1 MINYD
6 TIFTETLRKTVIS
19 GGNKDLVN
27 NFHTHTYRCL
37 HAYGTEEDYVLE
49 AIDKG
54 LGCLGF
60 SDHAPF
66 PDKDYGYRMKYEELD
81 SYISAIDILKEK
93 YGDKIKLYKGLEIEY
108 HPRYS
113 DYYRSLLND
122 RGLDYLAL
130 GEHQY
135 TIGGEI
141 KNIFFAES
149 TADYT
154 DYAKAVCMAIET
166 GLFAYV
172 AHPDIMFINNHE
184 WDDRCDEACD
194 MIIECASKHD
204 TILEYNANGYRR
216 NKQLFADGIRY
227 PYPHERFWKKA
238 KDAHIKVIV
247 GSDCHSPDQI
257 CDEYMLYG
265 IQEAKKAGLELINN
279 IF

>member
-6 TIFTETLRKTVIS
+6 TILFRNTVFS

-27 NFHTHTYRCL
+27 NFHTHTFRCL

-49 AIDKG
+49 AINKG

-60 SDHAPF
+60 SDHGPF
-66 PDKDYGYRMKYEELD
+66 PHKDYGLRMKYEELD
-81 SYISAIDILKEK
+81 SYISAIDTLKEK
-93 YGDKIKLYKGLEIEY
+93 YGDKITLYKGLEIEY
-108 HPRYS
+108 HPQYI
-113 DYYRSLLND
+113 DYYSSLLKD
-122 RGLDYLAL
+122 RGLDFLAL

-135 TIGGEI
+135 TTDSGEL

-149 TADYT
+149 AADYI

-172 AHPDIMFINNHE
+172 AHPDIMFINDYE
-184 WDDRCDEACD
+184 WDDRCDKACE
-194 MIIECASKHD
+194 MIIECASEHD
-204 TILEYNANGYRR
+204 TILEYNANGFRR
-216 NKQLFADGIRY
+216 NKRLYADGIRY
-227 PYPHERFWKKA
+227 PYPHMGFWTKA
-238 KDAHIKVIV
+238 RDAHIKVLV
-247 GSDCHSPDQI
+247 GSDCHSPDQV

-265 IQEAKKAGLELINN
+265 IQEAKKSGLQLVNN